1 MAHHNTVFSQLL
13 NHIPKSKFKAHV
25 DRENGDKHCRR
36 FFCWDLFVVMLFG
49 QLTQAKS
56 LRDLVEKLSVQQ
68 SRWYHLGL
76 KSAKRSTISDAVQ
89 KRSVWIFYR
98 VFFDLLGQLGKQ
110 SNTSHIRQAVQLID
124 STVVTMCMTK
134 FKWASYRTGIAGIK
148 IHTLY
153 DPDLDA
159 PIFFTMSSGKLSD
172 CKAVKDWGVTKNTM
186 YVFDRAYSS
195 AEHLRKIIDGKAQF
209 VGRMKKCMKYR
220 VLSVR
225 TPQGEGVLQDEYIE
239 VIQKTQTHL
248 RGIALRRIEYLRQE
262 DGKLL
267 AFFTNDFERSAE
279 EIAALY
285 KRRWQIE
292 LFFKWIKQHLKVK
305 QFYGTSE
312 NAVLLQVIIAMIS
325 YVLMRLVQEKYDSKI
340 TNLQFSQRLATA
352 ILQRVVLS
360 DLLKKTPDE
369 VPKPE
374 DFGLVQLALE

>member
-1 MAHHNTVFSQLL
+1 
-13 NHIPKSKFKAHV
+13 
-25 DRENGDKHCRR
+25 
-36 FFCWDLFVVMLFG
+36 MLCV

-56 LRDLVEKLSVQQ
+56 LHDLVEKLSVQQ

-76 KSAKRSTISDAVQ
+76 KSAKRSTILDAVQ

-98 VFFDLLGQLGKQ
+98 IFFDMLGQLGNQ
-110 SNTSHIRQAVQLID
+110 ANTSHIRQAVQLID

-134 FKWASYRTGIAGIK
+134 FKWASYRTGIK

-153 DPDLDA
+153 DPDLDT
-159 PIFFTMSSGKLSD
+159 PIFFTMSCAKLSD
-172 CKAVKDWGVTKNTM
+172 CKAVKDWGITKNTM
-186 YVFDRAYSS
+186 YVFDRAYNG
-195 AEHLRKIIDGKAQF
+195 AEHLRKIIDGEAQF

-225 TPQGEGVLQDEYIE
+225 TPQGEGVLKDNYIE

-248 RGIALRRIEYLRQE
+248 RGIALRRIEFLRQE

-267 AFFTNDFERSAE
+267 AFFTNDFGRSAD
-279 EIAALY
+279 EIAALC

-312 NAVLLQVIIAMIS
+312 NAVLLEVIIAMIS
-325 YVLMRLVQEKYDSKI
+325 YVLMRLVQEKFGPRI
-340 TNLQFSQRLATA
+340 TNLQFRQRLATA
-352 ILQRVVLS
+352 ILQRVMLS
-360 DLLKKTPDE
+360 NLLKKTPDE